1 MLSDAVTKINNGM
14 GKLLRVRIHFFLVKT
29 ARIRVARDVFPI
41 YALHYVN
48 RPNLENAP
56 TRATLVLGDA

>member
-1 MLSDAVTKINNGM
+1 M